1 MSFFG
6 LAGPTMALVL
16 ALTAGVILFL
26 YWLKPPPQ
34 RVVVP
39 STFIWHR
46 VLKERKRRSDF
57 WRWLVSL
64 LVALAVG
71 LALAAALGKPEIE
84 ALSGKA
90 RRIAVVV
97 DDSPTM
103 GASTASGDT
112 RFDRALQIAR
122 ELLTEGSA
130 SSEYLVT
137 DTAGR
142 LSATEFGSRR
152 TSLEGLDA
160 LERLGV
166 SLHETSAFPSA
177 DPILFSDPG
186 TEIFFI
192 TDGVMVREAP
202 SGVRV
207 ISVFEPVD
215 NVGITAFDLRPVPA
229 EPNRFEAFLELTNH
243 SGKAKRVA
251 LRIDGAAGQAMQR
264 AVPLAAGQV
273 LGETL
278 DLESFSAGP
287 VRVLIDAPDDGF
299 ELDNVAYAYLGS
311 PRKARVVLVS
321 SGNDTLETLL
331 GLDPRVALE
340 LASPGEATTAP
351 PPDLYVFDRFAPEKA
366 PLAPALLIRPG
377 TASWLPTPSGQEL
390 ENLSLAGTAREH
402 PLMEHVALDDV
413 VVEKAALVSRGDY
426 QVVAGSDEEP
436 LILASQTPVRFAVL
450 TFALEDSNLPF
461 QSSFPVFLSNAVS
474 WLSGTEVVASSLGTV
489 AVSVR
494 SGVVTDIEG
503 QDVPSRTSGARTS
516 FSPGAPGLYS
526 VKGSEGELMVS
537 ANLLSPRITAVNASS
552 LADLAGR
559 EGSEP
564 GRPGSG
570 STTTRGRGELWIGLV
585 LFALALLLLEWWT
598 YHRRLTV

>member
-1 MSFFG
+1 MSFFALTG
-6 LAGPTMALVL
+6 STMAFLL
-16 ALTAGVILFL
+16 ALTTGVILFL

-103 GASTASGDT
+103 GALTASGET

-122 ELLTEGSA
+122 ELLAEGSA

-142 LSATEFGSRR
+142 LVGTEFGSRR
-152 TSLEGLDA
+152 TGLERLEGL
-160 LERLGV
+160 RV
-166 SLHETSAFPSA
+166 SLHETTAFPTA
-177 DPILFSDPG
+177 DPVLFSDPG

-192 TDGVMVREAP
+192 TDGVMVTEAP
-202 SGVRV
+202 SGVQV
-207 ISVFEPVD
+207 ISVFEPID

-243 SGKAKRVA
+243 SKKPKRVG
-251 LRIDGAAGQAMQR
+251 LRIDGAAGQTMER

-273 LGETL
+273 LGESL
-278 DLESFSAGP
+278 DLDRFSQGP

-311 PRKARVVLVS
+311 PRKARVVLMS

-331 GLDPRVALE
+331 GLDPRVSLE
-340 LASPGEATTAP
+340 IATPGEATTAP
-351 PPDLYVFDRFAPEKA
+351 PPDLYVFDGFAPES
-366 PLAPALLIRPG
+366 PPSAPALLIRPG
-377 TASWLPTPSGQEL
+377 AASWLPVLSGQEL
-390 ENLSLAGTAREH
+390 LNLSLAGTAREH

-413 VVEKAALVSRGDY
+413 VVEKAAQVSRGACN
-426 QVVAGSDEEP
+426 VVAGSDEEP
-436 LILASQTPVRFAVL
+436 LILASETPVRFAML
-450 TFALEDSNLPF
+450 TFALADSNFPF

-489 AVSVR
+489 AVAVR

-503 QDVPSRTSGARTS
+503 EDVPSRTSGARTS

-526 VKGSEGELMVS
+526 VKGSEGRLMVS

-552 LADLAGR
+552 LAGLAGR
-559 EGSEP
+559 EGSER
-564 GRPGSG
+564 GRPEAQ
-570 STTTRGRGELWIGLV
+570 STTTRGRGELWVGLI

>member
-6 LAGPTMALVL
+6 LAPSTVALLL
-16 ALTAGVILFL
+16 ALTAGIIVFL
-26 YWLKPPPQ
+26 YWLRPPPQ

-39 STFIWHR
+39 STFIWQR

-64 LVALAVG
+64 LIALAVG
-71 LALAAALGKPEIE
+71 LALAASLGKPEIE

-90 RRIAVVV
+90 RRIAVVI

-103 GASTASGDT
+103 GASTASGET
-112 RFDRALQIAR
+112 RFDRAVAIAR
-122 ELLTEGSA
+122 DLLTEGSA

-142 LSATEFGSRR
+142 LVGAEFGSRR
-152 TSLEGLDA
+152 GA
-160 LERLGV
+160 LERLVGLSV
-166 SLHETSAFPSA
+166 SLNDTSAFPSA
-177 DPILFSDPG
+177 DPLLFSDPG
-186 TEIFFI
+186 TEIYFI
-192 TDGVMVREAP
+192 TDGVMVRESP
-202 SGVRV
+202 PGVQV

-215 NVGITAFDLRPVPA
+215 NVGVTAFDLRAVPA

-243 SGKAKRVA
+243 SASPKRVA
-251 LRIDGAAGQAMQR
+251 LRIDGTAGQTMQR

-273 LGETL
+273 LGESL
-278 DLESFSAGP
+278 DLESFSEGP

-311 PRKARVVLVS
+311 PRKARVALVS
-321 SGNDTLETLL
+321 AGNETLETLL
-331 GLDPRVALE
+331 GLDPRVSLE
-340 LASPGEATTAP
+340 LLKPGDAATGP
-351 PPDLYVFDRFAPEKA
+351 PPDLYIFDRFAPES
-366 PLAPALLIRPG
+366 PPSAPALLIRPG
-377 TASWLPTPSGQEL
+377 AASWLPAPSGQEI
-390 ENLSLAGTAREH
+390 ENLSLARTAREH
-402 PLMEHVALDDV
+402 PLMAHVALDDV
-413 VVEKAALVSRGDY
+413 VVERAALVSRGAHH
-426 QVVAGSDEEP
+426 VVAGSDEEP
-436 LILASQTPVRFAVL
+436 LILASETPNRFAML

-503 QDVPSRTSGARTS
+503 QGVPSRTSGGRTS

-552 LADLAGR
+552 FAA
-559 EGSEP
+559 GSES
-564 GRPGSG
+564 GRRAEESPES
-570 STTTRGRGELWIGLV
+570 RGRGELWVGLA

>member
-6 LAGPTMALVL
+6 LAGSTMALLL
-16 ALTAGVILFL
+16 AVTAALIVFL

-39 STFIWHR
+39 STFIWQR

-103 GASTASGDT
+103 GASTASGET
-112 RFDRALQIAR
+112 RFDRALGIAR
-122 ELLTEGSA
+122 ELLNEGSA

-142 LSATEFGSRR
+142 LVGAEFGTRR
-152 TSLEGLDA
+152 RA
-160 LERLGV
+160 LERLDGLSV
-166 SLHETSAFPSA
+166 SLHESAAFPSA
-177 DPILFSDPG
+177 DPLLFSDPG
-186 TEIFFI
+186 TEVYFI
-192 TDGVMVREAP
+192 TDGVMVSEAP
-202 SGVRV
+202 SGVQV
-207 ISVFEPVD
+207 ISVFEPVG
-215 NVGITAFDLRPVPA
+215 NVGVTAFDIRPVPA
-229 EPNRFEAFLELTNH
+229 EPERFEAFLELTNH
-243 SGKAKRVA
+243 SASRKRVA
-251 LRIDGAAGQAMQR
+251 LRIDGAAGQTMQR
-264 AVPLAAGQV
+264 AVSLDAGEV
-273 LGETL
+273 LGESL
-278 DLESFSAGP
+278 ELESFSEGP

-321 SGNDTLETLL
+321 AGNETLETLL
-331 GLDPRVALE
+331 GLDPRVSLE
-340 LASPGEATTAP
+340 LLKPGDADTGP
-351 PPDLYVFDRFAPEKA
+351 PPDLYVFDRYAPEA
-366 PLAPALLIRPG
+366 PPSAPALLIRPG
-377 TASWLPTPSGQEL
+377 AAPWLPASSGREI
-390 ENLSLAGTAREH
+390 ESLSLAGTAREH
-402 PLMEHVALDDV
+402 PLMEHVSLDDV
-413 VVEKAALVSRGDY
+413 VVEKAAVVSRGAHR
-426 QVVAGSDEEP
+426 VVAGSDEEP
-436 LILASQTPVRFAVL
+436 LILASETPTRFAML
-450 TFALEDSNLPF
+450 TFSLEDSNLPF

-474 WLSGTEVVASSLGTV
+474 WLSGTDVVASSLGTV
-489 AVSVR
+489 AVAVR

-503 QDVPSRTSGARTS
+503 QDVPSRTSGGRTS
-516 FSPGAPGLYS
+516 FSPRAPGLYS
-526 VKGSEGELMVS
+526 VRGAEGELMVS
-537 ANLLSPRITAVNASS
+537 ANVLSPRITAVNASS
-552 LADLAGR
+552 FAS
-559 EGSEP
+559 GSEP
-564 GRPGSG
+564 GRPAEQ
-570 STTTRGRGELWIGLV
+570 STESRGGELWVGLV

>member
-1 MSFFG
+1 MSFF
-6 LAGPTMALVL
+6 ALSGETVAL
-16 ALTAGVILFL
+16 LLTLTAGVILFL
-26 YWLKPPPQ
+26 FWLRPPPQ

-39 STFIWHR
+39 STFIWLR

-64 LVALAVG
+64 LMALAVG

-112 RFDRALQIAR
+112 RFDRARQIAR
-122 ELLTEGSA
+122 DLLTEGSA
-130 SSEYLVT
+130 SSQYLVT

-142 LSATEFGSRR
+142 LVGTEFGSRR
-152 TSLEGLDA
+152 TA
-160 LERLGV
+160 FERLDGLRV
-166 SLHETSAFPSA
+166 SLQETAAFPAA
-177 DPILFSDPG
+177 DPILFGDPG

-192 TDGVMVREAP
+192 TDGVMVSEAP

-215 NVGITAFDLRPVPA
+215 NVGVTAFDLRPVPA

-243 SGKAKRVA
+243 SGRPKRVA
-251 LRIDGAAGQAMQR
+251 LRIDGAGGQTMQR
-264 AVPLAAGQV
+264 GVSLAAGQV
-273 LGETL
+273 LGESL
-278 DLESFSAGP
+278 DLESFSEGP

-321 SGNDTLETLL
+321 SGNDTLATLL
-331 GLDPRVALE
+331 GLDPRVSLE
-340 LASPGEATTAP
+340 LAKPGEATTAP
-351 PPDLYVFDRFAPEKA
+351 PPDLYVFDRFAPEM
-366 PLAPALLIRPG
+366 PPSAPALLIRPG
-377 TASWLPTPSGQEL
+377 AASWLPVPSGQEL
-390 ENLSLAGTAREH
+390 ESLSLAGTAREH

-413 VVEKAALVSRGDY
+413 VVERAALVSRGAFR
-426 QVVAGSDEEP
+426 VVAGSDEEP
-436 LILASQTPVRFAVL
+436 LILVSETEVRFAML
-450 TFALEDSNLPF
+450 AFALEDSNLPF

-474 WLSGTEVVASSLGTV
+474 WLSGTDVVASSLGTV

-494 SGVVTDIEG
+494 SGAVTDIEG
-503 QDVPSRTSGARTS
+503 NDVLSRTSGGRTS
-516 FSPGAPGLYS
+516 FSPAAPGLYS

-552 LADLAGR
+552 LAGLAGPESGMR
-559 EGSEP
+559 GAES
-564 GRPGSG
+564 SG
-570 STTTRGRGELWIGLV
+570 SRGKGELWIGLV

>member
-6 LAGPTMALVL
+6 LAGWTVAFLL
-16 ALTAGVILFL
+16 ALTAGAILFL
-26 YWLKPPPQ
+26 YWLRPPPQ

-39 STFIWHR
+39 STFLWQR
-46 VLKERKRRSDF
+46 VLKDRQRRSDF

-64 LVALAVG
+64 LIALAAG
-71 LALAAALGKPEIE
+71 LALAASLGKPEIE

-103 GASTASGDT
+103 GASTASGET
-112 RFDRALQIAR
+112 RFDRALGIAR

-142 LSATEFGSRR
+142 LVGAEFGSRR
-152 TSLEGLDA
+152 SA
-160 LERLGV
+160 LERLEGLSV
-166 SLHETSAFPSA
+166 SLQETSAFPSA
-177 DPILFSDPG
+177 DPLLFSDPG
-186 TEIFFI
+186 TEIYFI
-192 TDGVMVREAP
+192 TDGVMVKEAP
-202 SGVRV
+202 AGVQV

-215 NVGITAFDLRPVPA
+215 NVGVTAFDLRPVPA

-243 SGKAKRVA
+243 AAAPKRVA
-251 LRIDGAAGQAMQR
+251 LRIDGAAGQTMQR
-264 AVPLAAGQV
+264 AVSLAAGQV
-273 LGETL
+273 LGESL
-278 DLESFSAGP
+278 DLESFSEGP
-287 VRVLIDAPDDGF
+287 VRVLIDSPDDGF

-311 PRKARVVLVS
+311 PRKARVLLVS
-321 SGNDTLETLL
+321 EGNETLETLL
-331 GLDPRVALE
+331 GLDPRVSLE
-340 LASPGEATTAP
+340 LAKPGDAAAGP
-351 PPDLYVFDRFAPEKA
+351 PPDLYIFDRFAPDT
-366 PLAPALLIRPG
+366 PPSAPALLIRPG
-377 TASWLPTPSGQEL
+377 AASWLPAPTGQEI
-390 ENLSLAGTAREH
+390 EKLSLAGTASNH
-402 PLMEHVALDDV
+402 PLMEHVSLDDV
-413 VVEKAALVSRGDY
+413 VVERAALVSRGAH

-436 LILASQTPVRFAVL
+436 LILASETPLRFVML

-503 QDVPSRTSGARTS
+503 QDVPARASRGRTS
-516 FSPGAPGLYS
+516 FSPGGPGLYS
-526 VKGSEGELMVS
+526 VRGVEGELMVS

-552 LADLAGR
+552 FAA
-559 EGSEP
+559 GSESRKP
-564 GRPGSG
+564 AAQSRE
-570 STTTRGRGELWIGLV
+570 TRGELWVGLV

>member
-6 LAGPTMALVL
+6 LAGPTMALLL
-16 ALTAGVILFL
+16 AFTAGVIFFL
-26 YWLKPPPQ
+26 YWLRPPPQ

-39 STFIWHR
+39 STYIWTR

-71 LALAAALGKPEIE
+71 LALAAALGRPEIE
-84 ALSGKA
+84 ALSGKV

-103 GASTASGDT
+103 GARTASGEK

-122 ELLTEGSA
+122 GLLREGSA
-130 SSEYLVT
+130 ASEYLVT

-142 LSATEFGSRR
+142 LVGTEFGSRR
-152 TSLEGLDA
+152 TA
-160 LERLGV
+160 LERLEGLRV
-166 SLHETSAFPSA
+166 SLNEPSAFPAA
-177 DPILFSDPG
+177 DPILFSDPE
-186 TEIFFI
+186 TEIYFV

-202 SGVRV
+202 SGVLV
-207 ISVFEPVD
+207 VSVFQPVD

-229 EPNRFEAFLELTNH
+229 EPNRVEAFLELMNH
-243 SGKAKRVA
+243 SAEPKRVA
-251 LRIDGAAGQAMQR
+251 LRVDGASGQTMER
-264 AVPLAAGQV
+264 AVSLAAGQV
-273 LGETL
+273 LGESFEL
-278 DLESFSAGP
+278 DRFSAGP

-311 PRKARVVLVS
+311 PRQARVVLVS

-331 GLDPRVALE
+331 GLDPRVSLE
-340 LASPGEATTAP
+340 RIPPGELPESATPPDLFVFDGVAPAAP
-351 PPDLYVFDRFAPEKA
+351 PP
-366 PLAPALLIRPG
+366 APALLIHPG
-377 TASWLPTPSGQEL
+377 AASWLPVPSGQEI

-402 PLMEHVALDDV
+402 PLMEHVDLGDV
-413 VVEKAALVSRGDY
+413 VVDRAALVSRGRY

-436 LILASQTPVRFAVL
+436 LILASESPIRFAML

-489 AVSVR
+489 AVAVE
-494 SGVVTDIEG
+494 SGVVTDIDG
-503 QDVPSRTSGARTS
+503 KAVAARASAGRTS
-516 FSPGAPGLYS
+516 FSPEAPGLYA
-526 VKGSEGELMVS
+526 VKGSERELMVS
-537 ANLLSPRITAVNASS
+537 ANLLSPRISAVNDSA
-552 LADLAGR
+552 L

-564 GRPGSG
+564 GIPGSE
-570 STTTRGRGELWIGLV
+570 SRDFRARGELWVGLV
-585 LFALALLLLEWWT
+585 LFALALVLLEWWT
-598 YHRRLTV
+598 YHRRLTI

>member
-1 MSFFG
+1 MSFFA
-6 LAGPTMALVL
+6 LAGSTMALLL
-16 ALTAGVILFL
+16 ALTAGVIFFL

-39 STFIWHR
+39 STFIWQR

-71 LALAAALGKPEIE
+71 LALAAALGRPEIE

-103 GASTASGDT
+103 GATTASGET

-142 LSATEFGSRR
+142 LVGTEFGSRR
-152 TSLEGLDA
+152 TA
-160 LERLGV
+160 LERLEGLSV
-166 SLHETSAFPSA
+166 SLQEASAFPTA

-202 SGVRV
+202 SGVRL

-215 NVGITAFDLRPVPA
+215 NVGVTAFDLRPVPA
-229 EPNRFEAFLELTNH
+229 EPNRFEAFFELTNH
-243 SGKAKRVA
+243 SAEPKRVV
-251 LRIDGAAGQAMQR
+251 LRIDGASGQTMQR
-264 AVPLAAGQV
+264 SVPLAAGQV

-287 VRVLIDAPDDGF
+287 VRVLIDAPGDGF
-299 ELDNVAYAYLGS
+299 ELDNVAYTYLGS
-311 PRKARVVLVS
+311 PRKARVMLVS

-331 GLDPRVALE
+331 RLDPRVSLE
-340 LASPGEATTAP
+340 LAAPGEVATTP
-351 PPDLYVFDRFAPEKA
+351 PPDLYVFDRFAPDQ
-366 PLAPALLIRPG
+366 PPSAPALLIRPG
-377 TASWLPTPSGQEL
+377 AALWLPAQSGQEI
-390 ENLSLAGTAREH
+390 ENLSLSGTARDH
-402 PLMEHVALDDV
+402 SLMEHVALDDV
-413 VVEKAALVSRGDY
+413 VVEKAALVSRGAY

-436 LILASQTPVRFAVL
+436 LILVSETPSRFAVL

-494 SGVVTDIEG
+494 SGVVRDIEG
-503 QDVPSRTSGARTS
+503 KDVPSRTSGARTS
-516 FSPGAPGLYS
+516 FSPEAPGLYS

-552 LADLAGR
+552 FQGFA
-559 EGSEP
+559 GSEP
-564 GRPGSG
+564 GRLEAR
-570 STTTRGRGELWIGLV
+570 STATRGRGELWVGLV

>member
-1 MSFFG
+1 MNFFA
-6 LAGPTMALVL
+6 LAGSTMALLL
-16 ALTAGVILFL
+16 ALTAGVIFFL

-39 STFIWHR
+39 STFIWQR

-71 LALAAALGKPEIE
+71 LALAAALGRPEIE

-103 GASTASGDT
+103 GATTASGET

-142 LSATEFGSRR
+142 LVGTEFGSRR
-152 TSLEGLDA
+152 NA
-160 LERLGV
+160 LERLEGLSV
-166 SLHETSAFPSA
+166 SLQEASAFPTA

-202 SGVRV
+202 SGVRL

-215 NVGITAFDLRPVPA
+215 NVGVTAFDLRPVPA
-229 EPNRFEAFLELTNH
+229 EPNRFEAFFELTNH
-243 SGKAKRVA
+243 SAEPKRVV
-251 LRIDGAAGQAMQR
+251 LRIDGASGQTMQR
-264 AVPLAAGQV
+264 SVPLAAGQV

-287 VRVLIDAPDDGF
+287 VRVLIDAPGDGF
-299 ELDNVAYAYLGS
+299 ELDNVAYTYLGS
-311 PRKARVVLVS
+311 PRKARVILVS

-331 GLDPRVALE
+331 RLDPRVSLE
-340 LASPGEATTAP
+340 LAAPGEVATTP
-351 PPDLYVFDRFAPEKA
+351 PPDLYVFDRFAPDQ
-366 PLAPALLIRPG
+366 PPSAPALLIRPG
-377 TASWLPTPSGQEL
+377 AASWLPAQSGKEI
-390 ENLSLAGTAREH
+390 ENLSLSGTARDH
-402 PLMEHVALDDV
+402 SLMEHVALDDV
-413 VVEKAALVSRGDY
+413 VVERAALVSRGAY

-436 LILASQTPVRFAVL
+436 LILASETPSRFAVL

-494 SGVVTDIEG
+494 SGVVKDIEG

-516 FSPGAPGLYS
+516 FSPEAPGLYS

-552 LADLAGR
+552 FQGFAGS
-559 EGSEP
+559 GP
-564 GRPGSG
+564 GRPEAR
-570 STTTRGRGELWIGLV
+570 STATRGRGELWVGLV

>member
-6 LAGPTMALVL
+6 LAGPTMALLL
-16 ALTAGVILFL
+16 AATAGVILFL
-26 YWLKPPPQ
+26 YWLRPPPQ

-39 STFIWHR
+39 STIIWTL

-71 LALAAALGKPEIE
+71 LALAAALGRPEIE

-103 GASTASGDT
+103 GARTASGET
-112 RFDRALQIAR
+112 RFDRARQVAR
-122 ELLTEGSA
+122 GLLTEGSA
-130 SSEYLVT
+130 ASEYLVT

-142 LSATEFGSRR
+142 LVGAEFGSRR
-152 TSLEGLDA
+152 TA
-160 LERLGV
+160 LERLEGLRV
-166 SLHETSAFPSA
+166 SLNEPSAFPAA
-177 DPILFSDPG
+177 DPILFSDPD
-186 TEIFFI
+186 TEVYFV

-202 SGVRV
+202 AGVRV
-207 ISVFEPVD
+207 VSVFQPVD

-243 SGKAKRVA
+243 SAERKRVA
-251 LRIDGAAGQAMQR
+251 LRVDGASGQTIQR
-264 AVPLAAGQV
+264 AVSLAAGQV
-273 LGETL
+273 LGESFEL
-278 DLESFSAGP
+278 DGFSAGP
-287 VRVLIDAPDDGF
+287 VRVLIDALDDGF

-311 PRKARVVLVS
+311 PRRARVVLVS
-321 SGNDTLETLL
+321 AGNDYLETLL
-331 GLDPRVALE
+331 RLDPRVSLE
-340 LASPGEATTAP
+340 RIPAGEIPESAT
-351 PPDLYVFDRFAPEKA
+351 PPDLFVFDRVAPAA
-366 PLAPALLIRPG
+366 PPSAPALLIHPG
-377 TASWLPTPSGQEL
+377 AASWLPVPSGREI
-390 ENLSLAGTAREH
+390 ENLSLAGTARAH
-402 PLMEHVALDDV
+402 PLMEHVDLGDV
-413 VVEKAALVSRGDY
+413 VVERAALVSRGRY

-436 LILASQTPVRFAVL
+436 LILASESPVRFAIL

-489 AVSVR
+489 AVAVE

-503 QDVPSRTSGARTS
+503 QAVAARASAGRTS
-516 FSPGAPGLYS
+516 FSPEAPGLYA
-526 VKGSEGELMVS
+526 VKGFERELMVS
-537 ANLLSPRITAVNASS
+537 ANLLTPRISAVNDSA
-552 LADLAGR
+552 L
-559 EGSEP
+559 EGAEP
-564 GRPGSG
+564 GMPSSESRGSQA
-570 STTTRGRGELWIGLV
+570 RGELWVGLV

-598 YHRRLTV
+598 YHRRMTV

>member
-1 MSFFG
+1 MSFFALTG
-6 LAGPTMALVL
+6 GTMTLLL
-16 ALTAGVILFL
+16 ALTAGVIVLL

-39 STFIWHR
+39 STFLWHR

-64 LVALAVG
+64 LIALAVG
-71 LALAAALGKPEIE
+71 LALATALGKPEIE

-103 GASTASGDT
+103 GASTASGET

-142 LSATEFGSRR
+142 LVGTEFGSRR
-152 TSLEGLDA
+152 TA
-160 LERLGV
+160 LERLDGLRV
-166 SLHETSAFPSA
+166 SLHETSAFPTA
-177 DPILFSDPG
+177 DPLLFSDRG
-186 TEIFFI
+186 TEIFFV

-215 NVGITAFDLRPVPA
+215 NVGVTAFDLRLVPA

-243 SGKAKRVA
+243 SAGPKRVA

-264 AVPLAAGQV
+264 VVPLAAGQV
-273 LGETL
+273 LGESL
-278 DLESFSAGP
+278 DLDRFSVGP

-321 SGNDTLETLL
+321 AGNETLETLL
-331 GLDPRVALE
+331 GLDPRVSLE
-340 LASPGEATTAP
+340 LAKPGDPAAAP
-351 PPDLYVFDRFAPEKA
+351 PPDLYVFDRFAPEA
-366 PLAPALLIRPG
+366 PPSAPALLIRPG
-377 TASWLPTPSGQEL
+377 AASWLPLPSGEEL
-390 ENLSLAGTAREH
+390 EGLSLAGTEREH

-413 VVEKAALVSRGDY
+413 VVERAALVSRGAY
-426 QVVAGSDEEP
+426 RVVAGSDEEP
-436 LILASQTPVRFAVL
+436 LILASDTPVRLAVL

-489 AVSVR
+489 AVDVG

-503 QDVPSRTSGARTS
+503 QDVPSRSSGGRTS
-516 FSPGAPGLYS
+516 FSPASPGLYS
-526 VKGSEGELMVS
+526 VKGSEGQLMVS

-552 LADLAGR
+552 FAGL
-559 EGSEP
+559 EGTEP
-564 GRPGSG
+564 GRNRAESTGS
-570 STTTRGRGELWIGLV
+570 RGRGELWVGLV

-598 YHRRLTV
+598 YHRRLTI